1 MSERVFKRGEIY
13 YADLSPV
20 RGSEQGGTRPVII
33 VQNDVGNKYSPT
45 VIVVPLTTILTKS
58 KLPTHVVLYKAADL
72 PCKSLVLCEQIKTID
87 KSRLQDYKGTVSSED
102 MEKIDKALKIS
113 LGMT

>member
-1 MSERVFKRGEIY
+1 MSERIFKRGEIY
-13 YADLSPV
+13 YADLTPA
-20 RGSEQGGTRPVII
+20 RGSEQGGARPVVI

-45 VIVVPLTTILTKS
+45 VIIVPLTTVLTKS
-58 KLPTHVVLYKAADL
+58 KLPTHVTLYKAADL

-102 MEKIDKALKIS
+102 MEKIDRALKIS
-113 LGMT
+113 LGMA